1 MTMREIQLRRATRR
15 RDVMTRFC
23 LAAGLAFLVMVGTA
37 GAQQATGGWPTRHIQ
52 LIVPYPAGSGTDTA
66 ARVFGQKLSDRLGQ
80 SVVIENRVGA
90 GGKLGVEQLA
100 KAAPDGYTLGLVTS
114 STQALAPHLEPKPR
128 YDVLADFAPVGL
140 IGNLPFV
147 LVSSSVNGITSVKEL
162 IARAKANPGKLTFGS
177 AGVTTDTYF
186 AGAMFSRMAG
196 IELTHIP
203 YQASAA
209 AIPDLLSGRLDLQF
223 ATIAPVM
230 GNIKDKG
237 LRALAVTGTRRVDA
251 LPDAPTM
258 IESGLRGLR
267 SRNSGW
273 QSLRRRRRR
282 RRCCRGSMPTSMRH
296 FANPRLRSR
305 SKAFRWTS
313 GRRKPCRS

>member
-1 MTMREIQLRRATRR
+1 MHKTTDLMK
-15 RDVMTRFC
+15 RFC
-23 LAAGLAFLVMVGTA
+23 LTLGLAFLVMVGTA
-37 GAQQATGGWPTRHIQ
+37 GAQPATGGWPTRHIQ

-80 SVVIENRVGA
+80 PVVIENRVGA

-100 KAAPDGYTLGLVTS
+100 KATPDGHTIGLVTS

-147 LVSSSVNGITSVKEL
+147 LVSSAVNGITSVKEL
-162 IARAKANPGKLTFGS
+162 IARAKQNPGKLTFGS

-186 AGAMFSRMAG
+186 AGALFSRMAG

-230 GNIKDKG
+230 GNIKDEG

-251 LPDAPTM
+251 LPDVPTM
-258 IESGLRGLR
+258 IEVGLRRTTKPESGWR
-267 SRNSGW
+267 SRRR
-273 QSLRRRRRR
+273 QRRRRRFSS
-282 RRCCRGSMPTSMRH
+282 GSTPTSMRRC
-296 FANPRLRSR
+296 ANRRLRSR
-305 SKAFRWTS
+305 SRASRWRS
-313 GRRKPCRS
+313 ARRKPCRS